1 MKILTFVDII
11 SAWGNAIKNKDKT
24 EFEGMLS
31 EDFVWRNVA
40 LEGVSSKAESLEWVM
55 EVADFRIGDYK
66 SLHDGEDV
74 LVGTHTV
81 TQAGRDET
89 IVLCVV
95 NISED
100 GNQVKMWSTFVPSIL
115 SEAVT

>member
-1 MKILTFVDII
+1 MKRLTFIDII
-11 SAWGNAIKNKDKT
+11 SAWGNAINNKDKT

-31 EDFVWRNVA
+31 EDFIWKGVA
-40 LEGVSSKAESLEWVM
+40 LEEVVTRAETLEWVKA
-55 EVADFRIGDYK
+55 VTDFRIGDYK

-81 TQAGRDET
+81 TEAGHDKT
-89 IVLCVV
+89 IVLCVA

-100 GNQVKMWSTFVPSIL
+100 GNQVKMWRHLRAKYP
-115 SEAVT
+115 E